1 MQLISMSMYKEKKRR
16 LKFKYNTRM
25 FSIKSWILFHIIGDD
40 VISDY
45 AIDCELLY
53 DYYNE
58 PPEYDDRWNDRD

>member
-1 MQLISMSMYKEKKRR
+1 MNMIKLSLYKEKKRQW
-16 LKFKYNTRM
+16 KYKWNTRM

-58 PPEYDDRWNDRD
+58 PPEDDERFYRDN